1 MALPDKHL
9 PLIHYDTKA
18 EYEARVA
25 AMTTEERAQY
35 NAFYLGLVAETREFH
50 TKGNTYKCGRE
61 WLWANVSVAQ
71 EDTNDFV
78 NHACAGDTLLLS
90 GSELVLIT
98 SKTIGV
104 NTVVVTAISP
114 SGERSMT
121 FTTSNN
127 GVTWQ
132 PPTSIV
138 TNAFVKASEVS
149 PYIIPNTIV
158 LRDGN
163 GVIAARFVEDDQ
175 GLFYAMPYSSDE
187 DKAECDY
194 VLQEHI
200 DDLGTIRSNASKGAT
215 AVQKSGDTMTGTLN
229 TRALIPT
236 SNKTYNL
243 GSSSL
248 KYKEVHAERVN
259 ADLLSDGTETY
270 ALPSASD
277 TTKESA
283 TGGVLAT
290 EDTVMKFSN
299 DLTGVPIA
307 TTEEFTFRPSAGDKS
322 IRDESAVI
330 KGIKGNTVVVNQLI
344 TDYIFQNGIYYNSAG
359 GATVN
364 IADNIAT
371 VTLGG
376 SNYSGITNVQLYG
389 KLQVGHVYL
398 LTTRAR
404 ATGGNLTNV
413 AIPYYSSYSA
423 SQKHTITTEWKDF
436 TLLLT
441 CNSANAT
448 IGPFSAGI
456 VGTDFNSGDVVECS
470 LFTITDLTQMFIADN
485 EPATVEEFYERMPI
499 GVDMN
504 AYNEGALINL
514 NPNSIR
520 TNGFNQWDEQWE
532 LGTFNDN
539 GEEVTTSAND
549 TIRNKNYTRVLADT
563 AYYFNIPNAA
573 NGSYMGYAYFYDTD
587 KTYVGKKAIAGSAYS
602 IVTTP
607 SNCAYM
613 RFVLRKEYGTTYK
626 NDICINLSH
635 TGYRNGEYEPYTE
648 FIHDLSW
655 VRKYFPDGMR
665 SAGSIYDEIRYN
677 EAAEQWEA
685 VQRVGV
691 VDLGDF
697 PASYYDSTY
706 KRCGFVIP
714 TAAPQVNTLSFPN
727 AKMSGGYTPLDAY
740 TFDRSTSLDMTF
752 SMDNGRG
759 VVYVRNLAY
768 TDVASYN
775 AAMSG
780 VMLNYELAEPI
791 ITPITDVISMSYWV
805 GDFGIEELVSSTAS
819 AALKADIVYQFNA
832 EGRIRDNERNIE
844 NLAKSKLDNPNGTSS
859 QFIKADGSLDI
870 AFVSLT
876 LDMPNANS
884 SRSGVIAQDV
894 FNEMVGAKIA
904 QFQVGSWI
912 LTPTDCIVTSDQKR
926 TYGMIAVATG
936 IFEVWRFAF
945 APSTTSGYVDYTV
958 TRKTLSIT

>member
-35 NAFYLGLVAETREFH
+35 NAFYLGFVAETREFH
-50 TKGNTYKCGRE
+50 AKGNTYKCGRE
-61 WLWANVSVAQ
+61 WLWANISVAQ

-307 TTEEFTFRPSAGDKS
+307 TPEEFTFRPSAGDKS

-330 KGIKGNTVVVNQLI
+330 KGIRGNTVAVNQLI
-344 TDYIFQNGIYYNSAG
+344 ADYVFQKGTYYNAAG

-448 IGPFSAGI
+448 IGPFRAGI

-514 NPNSIR
+514 TPNSIR

-532 LGTFNDN
+532 LGTLNDN

-648 FIHDLSW
+648 FNHDLSW

-691 VDLGDF
+691 VDLGSLTWAYTSTSGQERF
-697 PASYYDSTY
+697 TSYLLQNVIAKPSSATEIGNVLTGKYASTY
-706 KRCGFVIP
+706 F
-714 TAAPQVNTLSFPN
+714 N
-727 AKMSGGYTPLDAY
+727 AMWNNNYDKTICVHTGGSIAIKD
-740 TFDRSTSLDMTF
+740 
-752 SMDNGRG
+752 
-759 VVYVRNLAY
+759 LAY
-768 TDVASYN
+768 TDAASFK

-780 VMLNYELAEPI
+780 VMLNFELAEPI

-844 NLAKSKLDNPNGTSS
+844 NLAKSKLDNPNGTSA
-859 QFIKADGSLDI
+859 QFIKADGSLDT

-926 TYGMIAVATG
+926 TFGMIAVATG

>member
-61 WLWANVSVAQ
+61 WRWANISVAQ

-90 GSELVLIT
+90 GSELVLIV

-138 TNAFVKASEVS
+138 TNAFVKASEIS

-158 LRDGN
+158 RRDGN
-163 GVIAARFVEDDQ
+163 GVITARFFEDDQ
-175 GLFYAMPYSSDE
+175 GLLYAMPYSSDE

-194 VLQEHI
+194 VLQEYI
-200 DDLGTIRSNASKGAT
+200 DDLDTIRSNAAKGAK

-259 ADLLSDGTETY
+259 TDLLSDGTETY

-307 TTEEFTFRPSAGDKS
+307 TPEEFTFRPSAGDKS

-330 KGIKGNTVVVNQLI
+330 KGIRGNTSVWNQIWETSNIFVNVIRTNVV
-344 TDYIFQNGIYYNSAG
+344 YNGDVVSMNHI
-359 GATVN
+359 
-364 IADNIAT
+364 
-371 VTLGG
+371 GG
-376 SNYSGITNVQLYG
+376 SNTAPAKWAYYEHWLEMGHKFYVAFVGRLNGQCRFGVYSGG
-389 KLQVGHVYL
+389 D
-398 LTTRAR
+398 
-404 ATGGNLTNV
+404 
-413 AIPYYSSYSA
+413 
-423 SQKHTITTEWKDF
+423 E
-436 TLLLT
+436 TLLPLFSGNGNEQLFAAIGVTNDSAFTVGGALIGIDTTLT
-441 CNSANAT
+441 FDTST
-448 IGPFSAGI
+448 
-456 VGTDFNSGDVVECS
+456 VQVV
-470 LFTITDLTQMFIADN
+470 DLTQMFGTSN

-549 TIRNKNYTRVLADT
+549 TIRNKNYTRVLSDT

-655 VRKYFPDGMR
+655 VRKYFPNGMR

-677 EAAEQWEA
+677 EAAERWEA

-691 VDLGDF
+691 VDLGSLTWAYTSTSGQERF
-697 PASYYDSTY
+697 TSYGVQNVIAKPSSATEIGNVLTGQYASTY
-706 KRCGFVIP
+706 F
-714 TAAPQVNTLSFPN
+714 N
-727 AKMSGGYTPLDAY
+727 AMWNNNYDKTICVHTGGSIAIKD
-740 TFDRSTSLDMTF
+740 
-752 SMDNGRG
+752 
-759 VVYVRNLAY
+759 LAY
-768 TDVASYN
+768 TDAASFK

-805 GDFGIEELVSSTAS
+805 GDFGIEELISSTAS

-870 AFVSLT
+870 AFVSLA

-912 LTPTDCIVTSDQKR
+912 LTPTDCIVTSDQER

>member
-35 NAFYLGLVAETREFH
+35 NAFYLGFVAETREFH
-50 TKGNTYKCGRE
+50 AKGNTYKCGRE

-149 PYIIPNTIV
+149 QYIIPNTIV
-158 LRDGN
+158 LRNGI
-163 GVIAARFVEDDQ
+163 GVIAARFFEDDQ
-175 GLFYAMPYSSDE
+175 GLLYAMPYSSDE
-187 DKAECDY
+187 DKAESDY

-200 DDLGTIRSNASKGAT
+200 TDLGTIRSNAAKGAT

-236 SNKTYNL
+236 ANKTYNL

-248 KYKEVHAERVN
+248 KYKEVHAERIN

-307 TTEEFTFRPSAGDKS
+307 TSEEFTFRPSAGDKS

-330 KGIKGNTVVVNQLI
+330 KGIRGNTVAVNQLI
-344 TDYIFQNGIYYNSAG
+344 ADYVFQKGTYYNAAG

-441 CNSANAT
+441 CNSADAT
-448 IGPFSAGI
+448 IGPFRAGI
-456 VGTDFNSGDVVECS
+456 VGTDFNNGDVVECS
-470 LFTITDLTQMFIADN
+470 LFTITDLTQMFIAGN

-504 AYNEGALINL
+504 AYDEGALINL

-549 TIRNKNYTRVLADT
+549 TIRNKNYTRVLSDT

-573 NGSYMGYAYFYDTD
+573 NGSYMGYAYFYDTE

-655 VRKYFPDGMR
+655 VRKYFPHGMR

-691 VDLGDF
+691 VDLGNLNWTLAGTRFVSSDIS
-697 PASYYDSTY
+697 SYIAAPTVTSEVAMVRCSKYNSITADKVYTQNIGIAIHPNGAVWIYDS
-706 KRCGFVIP
+706 
-714 TAAPQVNTLSFPN
+714 S
-727 AKMSGGYTPLDAY
+727 
-740 TFDRSTSLDMTF
+740 
-752 SMDNGRG
+752 
-759 VVYVRNLAY
+759 Y
-768 TDVASYN
+768 TDAASFK

-805 GDFGIEELVSSTAS
+805 GDFGIEELISSTAS

-844 NLAKSKLDNPNGTSS
+844 NLEQSKLDNPNGTST
-859 QFIKADGSLDI
+859 QFIKADGSLDT

-894 FNEMVGAKIA
+894 FNEMVGSKVA

-912 LTPTDCIVTSDQKR
+912 LTPTDCIVTSAQER